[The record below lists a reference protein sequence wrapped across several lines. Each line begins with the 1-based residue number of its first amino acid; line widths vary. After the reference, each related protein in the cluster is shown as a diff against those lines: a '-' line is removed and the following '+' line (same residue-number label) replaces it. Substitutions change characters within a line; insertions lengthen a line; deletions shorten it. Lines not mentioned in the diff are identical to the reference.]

1 MNKSKSRLQ
10 YLFSLT
16 VSVLLALVL
25 GGLIMAATG
34 HNPIE
39 GYGALLSGALG
50 TSPGHRQYPGQ
61 VRYPVPHGPGHGGGG
76 PGGHLQRGWR
86 GTAVPGGHCLGLCGG
101 AAHGGYALDRP
112 APVLPGGHCA
122 GGVTPGFP
130 RC

>member
-39 GYGALLSGALG
+39 G
-50 TSPGHRQYPGQ
+50 
-61 VRYPVPHGPGHGGGG
+61 
-76 PGGHLQRGWR
+76 
-86 GTAVPGGHCLGLCGG
+86 
-101 AAHGGYALDRP
+101 
-112 APVLPGGHCA
+112 
-122 GGVTPGFP
+122 
-130 RC
+130 

>member
-1 MNKSKSRLQ
+1 MNNSKSRLQ

-50 TSPGHRQYPGQ
+50 TS
-61 VRYPVPHGPGHGGGG
+61 
-76 PGGHLQRGWR
+76 RGI
-86 GTAVPGGHCLGLCGG
+86 GNTLAKSATLCLTGLATAV
-101 AAHGGYALDRP
+101 AAQVLDALVNGY
-112 APVLPGGHCA
+112 
-122 GGVTPGFP
+122 
-130 RC
+130 